1 MKKIHRL
8 YNFYLILSYFL
19 YGGILFGVSF
29 VSETYLNTLNSIVK
43 VLISLMLIYVF
54 NPFKKKSKLT
64 SFEKDIIFSAGV
76 YLLLTTFIGEYL
88 VTYGKNLENVI
99 KKEFVFD

>member
-19 YGGILFGVSF
+19 YAGILFGVSF

-99 KKEFVFD
+99 KKGFVFD

>member
-1 MKKIHRL
+1 MKIQKL

-19 YGGILFGVSF
+19 YAAILFGVSF
-29 VSETYLNTLNSIVK
+29 VSVSYLNILNSIIK
-43 VLISLMLIYVF
+43 TFISLMLIYVF

-99 KKEFVFD
+99 KKEFV

>member
-1 MKKIHRL
+1 MKKIHKL

-19 YGGILFGVSF
+19 YAAILFGVSF
-29 VSETYLNTLNSIVK
+29 VSVSYLDILNSIVK

-54 NPFKKKSKLT
+54 NPFKTKTELNP
-64 SFEKDIIFSAGV
+64 FEKDIIFSAGV

-99 KKEFVFD
+99 KKEFV

>member
-1 MKKIHRL
+1 MKIQKL

-19 YGGILFGVSF
+19 YIAILFGVSF
-29 VSETYLNTLNSIVK
+29 VSSFYLDTLNSIVK

-54 NPFKKKSKLT
+54 NPFKKKTELT
-64 SFEKDIIFSAGV
+64 SFEKDIIFSAGI

-88 VTYGKNLENVI
+88 VSYQKNLENII
-99 KKEFVFD
+99 KKEFISD

>member
-1 MKKIHRL
+1 MKIQKL

-19 YGGILFGVSF
+19 YIAILFGVSF
-29 VSETYLNTLNSIVK
+29 VSPFYLDTLNSIVK

-54 NPFKKKSKLT
+54 NPFKKKTELT
-64 SFEKDIIFSAGV
+64 SFEKDIIFSAGI

-88 VTYGKNLENVI
+88 VSYQKNLENII
-99 KKEFVFD
+99 KKEFVSD

>member
-1 MKKIHRL
+1 MKKIHKL

-19 YGGILFGVSF
+19 YAAILFGVSF
-29 VSETYLNTLNSIVK
+29 VSVSYLDTLNSIVK

-54 NPFKKKSKLT
+54 NPFKKKTELT

-88 VTYGKNLENVI
+88 VSYGKNLEDVI
-99 KKEFVFD
+99 KKEFVSD